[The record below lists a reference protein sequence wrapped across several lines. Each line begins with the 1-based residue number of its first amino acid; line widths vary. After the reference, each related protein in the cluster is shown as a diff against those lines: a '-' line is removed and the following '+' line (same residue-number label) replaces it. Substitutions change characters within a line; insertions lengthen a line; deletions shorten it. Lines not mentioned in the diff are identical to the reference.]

1 MQSFTTLV
9 VDANFSFAGFLENFL
24 ETEGH
29 SILRASSAEDA
40 LAKTR
45 RFQPDL
51 ILLDNDLNGIS
62 AVALLPALL
71 MEQASAAIILLAATP
86 SISEAVEAIKRGAA
100 DYLARPIN
108 PQKLKQ
114 AIDAQHL
121 LFSFG
126 GKLGQVDRRHP
137 GHPDTRGDDLE
148 ERRRSD
154 EVGGEAG

>member
-9 VDANFSFAGFLENFL
+9 VDANFSFGGFLESFL

-45 RFQPDL
+45 QFQPDL

-71 MEQASAAIILLAATP
+71 MEQASAAIILLAGTP

-100 DYLARPIN
+100 DYLARPVN

-114 AIDAQHL
+114 AIDAQHR

-126 GKLGQVDRRHP
+126 GKLGQVERRNP
-137 GHPDTRGDDLE
+137 GHPETRGDDLE
-148 ERRRSD
+148 ERRKND
-154 EVGGEAG
+154 DVGGEGG